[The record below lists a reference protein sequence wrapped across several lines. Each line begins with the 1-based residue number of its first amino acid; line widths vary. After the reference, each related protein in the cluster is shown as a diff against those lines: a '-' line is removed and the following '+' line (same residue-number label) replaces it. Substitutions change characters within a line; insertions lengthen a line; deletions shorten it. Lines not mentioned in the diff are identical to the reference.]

1 MEDDRHLINKTNPG
15 VLEDGA
21 KSKTYYF
28 NYYYYGETYST
39 AARNC
44 KSLGKGWDVA
54 SFQTLFE
61 FKTSLY
67 LLNDKH
73 SDLYLKSLYNLELV
87 IFITLFNIFFKFLDF
102 K

>member
-39 AARNC
+39 AVRNC

-73 SDLYLKSLYNLELV
+73 SALYLKSLYNLELV
-87 IFITLFNIFFKFLDF
+87 IFQYF
-102 K
+102 